1 MIHTKF
7 AKRSLGFTLVELAIS
22 LVVIAFLLTLVVRGT
37 GLIDSAKWTAMVS
50 TIKDLTAASRHFK
63 ERYRYWPGDL
73 PNASASLPN
82 LPAAC
87 NLPISTAFI
96 GDGQINT
103 ATEVSCAIEELFQAG
118 LIKADLDSITGLHT
132 VTQESS
138 SVRLVAGAASNV
150 PNFLPG
156 VNVVE
161 IASISCATAIAVD
174 QKIDD
179 NDIALASMGRA
190 KASVASCVSGGTND
204 PVPFFAAA
212 MN

>member
-1 MIHTKF
+1 M
-7 AKRSLGFTLVELAIS
+7 VELSIS
-22 LVVIAFLLTLVVRGT
+22 MILIALILALVLRGT
-37 GLIDSAKWTAMVS
+37 SLIDSAKSTAMVA
-50 TIKDLTAASRHFK
+50 TIKDLTAASRQFK
-63 ERYRYWPGDL
+63 DRYRYWPGDL
-73 PNASASLPN
+73 PNASAFLPN

-87 NLPISTAFI
+87 NLPASTAFV

-103 ATEVSCAIEELFQAG
+103 AAEVSCAIEELFQAG
-118 LIKADLDSITGLHT
+118 LIKADLDPAIGMHSIR
-132 VTQESS
+132 QDNS
-138 SVRLVAGAASNV
+138 SVRLVAGASSNV

-161 IASISCATAIAVD
+161 VSNISCASAMTID

-179 NDIALASMGRA
+179 SDIALASMGRA
-190 KASVASCVSGGTND
+190 KASVASCASGGTND